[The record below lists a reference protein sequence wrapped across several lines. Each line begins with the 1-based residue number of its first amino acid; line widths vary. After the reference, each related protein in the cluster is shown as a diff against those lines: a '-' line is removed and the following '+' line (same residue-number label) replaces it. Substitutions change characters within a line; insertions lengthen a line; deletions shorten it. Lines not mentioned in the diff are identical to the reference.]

1 MKKVITIL
9 VLSLSMAATPACIH
23 KASGPV
29 TPVERVTT
37 DNAVF
42 AQLNNSVE
50 QGAEAV
56 SISGLLTPA
65 QVAPVIAFTG
75 QVATVHEQITS
86 ILNKGTAVTASD
98 YATVQALVA
107 QLQSSAST
115 LVASGS
121 LGIKNPKTQ
130 QTIEADIQSLSNLAS
145 LILSELGAY
154 APKGL

>member
-1 MKKVITIL
+1 MKKLLILL
-9 VLSLSMAATPACIH
+9 VLTMGAGCIH
-23 KASGPV
+23 KPSGPI

-50 QGAEAV
+50 QGTEAV
-56 SISGLLTPA
+56 SLSGLLKPTQA
-65 QVAPVIAFTG
+65 APVIAFTG

-98 YATVQALVA
+98 YATVAALVD
-107 QLQSSAST
+107 QLKSSGTT
-115 LVASGS
+115 LLASGS
-121 LGIKNPKTQ
+121 LGIKNPKSQ
-130 QTIEADIQSLSNLAS
+130 QTISADLQSLLNLAD

-154 APKGL
+154 APKGTLP